1 MGLISRVSSRTYR
14 AINTIKKMAI
24 LSKPV
29 LITGTAVATVAWAFW
44 YDSYRRSKPDYKKKL
59 VEKRRNEIIKKRED
73 ADPFSYIKTIKLC
86 ENCMDRGAIAQYTME
101 QTGKGEVFLD
111 QGDNQKGAAHI
122 AMGMA
127 YMEQAQ
133 IQMVLQSLQMQ
144 MPQGIIRLI
153 MQFLRVAKSRTNSQM
168 MEQMFSKQGESKAV
182 GDAPVVSGKKEEPQD
197 VDSIDGDSEEK
208 IIEIEDDDAKSD
220 GKTLDDALEIEEVEE
235 TQQLIEDEISDDEET
250 EAPQP
255 SGTTMQDSQFSVI
268 EPIEE
273 VTEPETLEE
282 VQVTDV
288 AIPEEVQPAEQ
299 VELPMTDRSVVPES
313 NQELL
318 VEEEQIQ
325 EISASNIIEEN
336 TIVVEE
342 ASQPEQIEEE

>member
-1 MGLISRVSSRTYR
+1 
-14 AINTIKKMAI
+14 MAI
-24 LSKPV
+24 LSKLV

-144 MPQGIIRLI
+144 MPQGIIQLI
-153 MQFLRVAKSRTNSQM
+153 MQYLRVAKSRTNSQM

-255 SGTTMQDSQFSVI
+255 SGTIMQDSQFSVI

-273 VTEPETLEE
+273 VTEPETQEE
-282 VQVTDV
+282 VQVTE
-288 AIPEEVQPAEQ
+288 AEIPEEVQPAEQ

-313 NQELL
+313 NQEP
-318 VEEEQIQ
+318 VEEEESETMEFSQQNEEVEQIQ

-342 ASQPEQIEEE
+342 ASQPEQIEEENLD